1 MPTRQTPPRIR
12 TTPRAPRRSFAGAV
26 FVAGL
31 SGLLAACAGNGPNMA
46 DVLQG
51 LGVKKAEPGAANGS
65 PLAPGSAP
73 TQAAGKNRPLIGSEI
88 DGLLKKH
95 PITNANRPETWPRV
109 AITVVSA
116 PPSIYKTNLYT
127 SPVGAQDCATYN
139 VKVWNSPSEGR
150 SYDGLRLCYGELYT
164 RMQRVPMYQVPTWA
178 QRRFWP
184 GERNTGS
191 VRNDG
196 PVPPAD
202 LFPVDPVIQ
211 TLWLDTTKT
220 TLAFV
225 AGPLYVLGYNWNDI
239 SDKRVWFVSLP
250 GPN

>member
-1 MPTRQTPPRIR
+1 MPTLQNIADTRSTPPS
-12 TTPRAPRRSFAGAV
+12 PRRSPGATV
-26 FVAGL
+26 LIAGL
-31 SGLLAACAGNGPNMA
+31 TGLLAACAGNGPNVGE
-46 DVLQG
+46 VLQS
-51 LGVKKAEPGAANGS
+51 LGVKKVEPGAANGS
-65 PLAPGSAP
+65 SFKPDSAP
-73 TQAAGKNRPLIGSEI
+73 TQAAGKAKPLIGSEI